1 MTARKVIFRKLT
13 PNTIII
19 GKQMLD
25 SDIALYLSIS
35 QAVFLGIAS
44 FLFLRN
50 SYIGKLLIAFA
61 LGMLGYLFYHL
72 LGLQIGTVEGFILGR
87 ISYAIP
93 GVIWLMAYALF
104 EGEKPIPLFVWA
116 FIAAYIV
123 LRAIGVLINPEAAS
137 HLMLYGLF
145 FIVPQI
151 INIGMYIH
159 ALGLAILEY
168 KQDLVELRRNLRVA
182 FVLVLGTFWL
192 LVSVQ
197 IFISVLVR
205 MGVDSAQGIG
215 ASVQDLLNVIIFPV
229 CVAVNLIFI
238 RICTGSFDLAST
250 LSFNGSAEVVPSKI
264 IDPRE
269 LELKERLVQFMEV
282 DRLYSQPGLTIGKL
296 AVSMGIQEYRLRSLI
311 NKVLKYSNFSHFL
324 NKYRIRDAEQ
334 RLLRSNDSI
343 FNIGLDVGYTSLS
356 SFHKAFKE
364 AHGVTPKEYRVMN
377 RTIGINGEK
386 KFQKAL
392 PA

>member
-1 MTARKVIFRKLT
+1 
-13 PNTIII
+13 
-19 GKQMLD
+19 MLD

-35 QAVFLGIAS
+35 QAVFLTIAS
-44 FLFLRN
+44 FVFIRN
-50 SYIGKLLIAFA
+50 LYIGKLLIAFS
-61 LGMLGYLFYHL
+61 LSMLGYLFYHL
-72 LGLQIGTVEGFILGR
+72 FGLQIGTIEGFILGR

-93 GVIWLMAYALF
+93 GIIWLMAYALF
-104 EGEKPIPLFVWA
+104 EDGKPIPVFVWV
-116 FIAAYIV
+116 FIAAYIL
-123 LRAIGVLINPEAAS
+123 LRAVGVLINPEAGS
-137 HLMLYGLF
+137 HLILYGIF

-159 ALGLAILEY
+159 TIGLAVLEY

-197 IFISVLVR
+197 IFIGVLVR
-205 MGVDSAQGIG
+205 MGADSAQGIE

-238 RICTGSFDLAST
+238 RICTGSFDLTST
-250 LSFNGSAEVVPSKI
+250 LSFNGSTEVVPSKI

-269 LELKERLVQFMEV
+269 LELRDKLVRYMEV

-311 NKVLKYSNFSHFL
+311 NKVLKYNNFSHFL

-377 RTIGINGEK
+377 RTIGVNGEK